1 MNFVTLTEKE
11 FQKFA
16 DTHPLRTFFQTTYWA
31 EIKKDN
37 GWQSN
42 ERWQKNS
49 LCNSTFKQK
58 NKVF

>member
-31 EIKKDN
+31 ENKKEIMV
-37 GWQSN
+37 G
-42 ERWQKNS
+42 
-49 LCNSTFKQK
+49 
-58 NKVF
+58 KVIM